1 MDIEL
6 LSYFLP
12 TELLEHFKIVSVKEV
27 NEAGKIFKTLHNIK
41 RTCGAVIRG

>member
-12 TELLEHFKIVSVKEV
+12 TELLEHSKIVSVKD
-27 NEAGKIFKTLHNIK
+27 ILLPPK
-41 RTCGAVIRG
+41 RTIK